1 MDAASALA
9 KGLVIGISI
18 AAPVGPIG
26 LLCIRRTLAG
36 GVGPGL
42 ASGLGAASADALYGA
57 VAAFGLAAVS
67 DLLASHEAALR
78 LAGGLFLLWLG
89 ASTAFARPA
98 AEGEG
103 RATGPAARGGTA
115 GALGAFLSTAALTAA
130 NPSTILSFVAVFGAL
145 GLGAAAGASAGG
157 AGAEGQGAGAAA
169 AMVAGVFLGS
179 ALWWLFLS
187 LGVSAARERVG
198 PRAMAWINRASGAV
212 LAAFGVAALAG
223 LIA

>member
-1 MDAASALA
+1 MDAASTLA

-36 GVGPGL
+36 GMGLGL
-42 ASGLGAASADALYGA
+42 ASGLGAASADAFYGA

-67 DLLASHEAALR
+67 DLLVSHEAALR
-78 LAGGLFLLWLG
+78 LVGGLFLLWLG
-89 ASTAFARPA
+89 ARTAFARPPSGT
-98 AEGEG
+98 EGGGTGQGTG
-103 RATGPAARGGTA
+103 RGAARGRA
-115 GALGAFLSTAALTAA
+115 GDALGAFLSTAALTAA

-145 GLGAAAGASAGG
+145 GLGAAA
-157 AGAEGQGAGAAA
+157 EGQGTGAAA

-179 ALWWLFLS
+179 ALWWLVLS
-187 LGVSAARERVG
+187 LGVSAARGRVG

-212 LAAFGVAALAG
+212 LAAFGVAALSG